1 MGLGWSLLMVN
12 TKLDY
17 IVERCKAKSEN
28 TLQRGL
34 LKATPLPRFPYFEL
48 FVMEDGDNILDAI
61 YEGDSLDDVDDDVD
75 MVDVEEGEL
84 VEPDSQNGLGQSS
97 AGDVNEANQEPQSKN
112 RKRRAN
118 KKKNKKKRKGLGSN
132 AMDIDR
138 FVLDTCGGIKEKK
151 SYMVY
156 AAVGCLGI
164 SALSDLVKEVLKPL
178 RSRAVKSKRHVSTV
192 TRSHLGFRHG
202 TIDDLIHLASTPT
215 PNATKIMKKA
225 KEFEKQF
232 RQPNVKQRPVL
243 KKEDSSGVPFSYSG
257 RENGNDSDS
266 GVLASQ
272 IPNQHEPATSEV
284 RPISV
289 RDRLR
294 VPVSYD
300 DDLLAQNPV
309 NLAT

>member
-1 MGLGWSLLMVN
+1 
-12 TKLDY
+12 
-17 IVERCKAKSEN
+17 
-28 TLQRGL
+28 
-34 LKATPLPRFPYFEL
+34 
-48 FVMEDGDNILDAI
+48 MEDGDNILDAI

-138 FVLDTCGGIKEKK
+138 FVLDTCRGIKEKK

-164 SALSDLVKEVLKPL
+164 SALSDLVKEIYLPDACLLYPTLCLSFDVYAIQACGGQKTADGRRFRTGGGILWSILKV
-178 RSRAVKSKRHVSTV
+178 RE
-192 TRSHLGFRHG
+192 
-202 TIDDLIHLASTPT
+202 
-215 PNATKIMKKA
+215 PNAYKEIMKKA

-284 RPISV
+284 KPISV

>member
-1 MGLGWSLLMVN
+1 
-12 TKLDY
+12 
-17 IVERCKAKSEN
+17 
-28 TLQRGL
+28 
-34 LKATPLPRFPYFEL
+34 
-48 FVMEDGDNILDAI
+48 MEDGDNILDAI

-97 AGDVNEANQEPQSKN
+97 VNEANQEPQSKN

-164 SALSDLVKEVLKPL
+164 SALSDLVKEVYAIQACGGQKTADGRRFRTGGGILWSILKV
-178 RSRAVKSKRHVSTV
+178 RE
-192 TRSHLGFRHG
+192 
-202 TIDDLIHLASTPT
+202 
-215 PNATKIMKKA
+215 PNAYKEIMKKA